1 MQEFCSN
8 LILCASAIKTELKAV
23 KQDCSASLAWRM
35 PSWGT
40 VPLTHLAP
48 GNVTLGQVTTAKAL
62 TAPFSSGQAYS
73 CRTMDSPEESRA
85 SFFCFLYQMSRR
97 IRFKTWTSV
106 RTFWIFSHFYKSS
119 KSRQVAHVWFQG
131 SATCWST
138 SAFFLPWLQVENT
151 WINWIPVIAMP
162 IKAFDRILND
172 SISPPQI
179 KPSLNTGNVQP

>member
-1 MQEFCSN
+1 
-8 LILCASAIKTELKAV
+8 
-23 KQDCSASLAWRM
+23 M

-48 GNVTLGQVTTAKAL
+48 ENVTLGQVTTAKAL

-73 CRTMDSPEESRA
+73 CRTTDSPEESRA

-138 SAFFLPWLQVENT
+138 SGFFLPWLQVENT
-151 WINWIPVIAMP
+151 WINWIPVIAKP
-162 IKAFDRILND
+162 IKAFDSILND